1 MLQQKIYFILFLAF
15 CTLTAFS
22 QNKDAVVGKWFSATG
37 DGQVEIY
44 KRANKYFGKLAWL
57 KEPND
62 ERGKPK
68 IDIKNPNANMHTK
81 PLLGLEILK
90 DFVFEDGKWTD
101 GTIYD
106 PKTGKTYSCNLSIKE
121 NGQLNIRGYIGI
133 SLIGRSESWK
143 RVK

>member
-1 MLQQKIYFILFLAF
+1 MLQRKLFFIIFLTLCSISAF
-15 CTLTAFS
+15 A
-22 QNKDAVVGKWFSATG
+22 QNKDAIIGKWLSATSE
-37 DGQVEIY
+37 GQIEIY
-44 KRANKYFGKLAWL
+44 KRSDKYYGKLSWV

-62 ERGKPK
+62 VNGKPK
-68 IDIKNPNANMHTK
+68 LDHKNTNANLRSK
-81 PLLGLEILK
+81 PILGLEILK
-90 DFVFEDGKWTD
+90 DFIFEDGKWTD

-106 PKTGKTYSCNLSIKE
+106 PQTGKTYSCNLSLKQ

>member
-1 MLQQKIYFILFLAF
+1 MFKKLIFILFLIVYTA
-15 CTLTAFS
+15 TAFA
-22 QNKDAVVGKWFSATG
+22 QNKDAVIGKWLSATAE
-37 DGQVEIY
+37 GQIEIY
-44 KRANKYFGKLAWL
+44 KRADKYFGKLSWI

-62 ERGKPK
+62 EHGKPK
-68 IDIKNPNANMHTK
+68 LDIKNPNTNLRIK
-81 PLLGLEILK
+81 PLLNLEILK
-90 DFVFEDGKWTD
+90 DFIFEDGKWTD

>member
-1 MLQQKIYFILFLAF
+1 MFKKLSILLVFTICSLSVFAQK
-15 CTLTAFS
+15 
-22 QNKDAVVGKWFSATG
+22 KDDVLGKWSNPSG
-37 DGQVEIY
+37 EGQVEIY
-44 KRANKYFGKLAWL
+44 KRGEKYFGKLAWL

-62 ERGKPK
+62 EKGKPK
-68 IDIKNPNANMHTK
+68 TDIKNPNANLRSK
-81 PLLGLEILK
+81 SILGLEILK

-106 PKTGKTYSCNLSIKE
+106 PKTGKTYSCNLNIKSD
-121 NGQLNIRGYIGI
+121 GQLNIRGYIGI

>member
-1 MLQQKIYFILFLAF
+1 MLQRKLSFILFLTF
-15 CTLTAFS
+15 CTVTAFA
-22 QNKDAVVGKWFSATG
+22 QNKDAVVGKWLSATSE
-37 DGQVEIY
+37 GQIEIY
-44 KRANKYFGKLAWL
+44 KRADKYFGKLSWI

-62 ERGKPK
+62 EKGKPK
-68 IDIKNPNANMHTK
+68 VDAKNPNPSLKTK
-81 PLLGLEILK
+81 PILGLEILK

-106 PKTGKTYSCNLSIKE
+106 PQTGKTYSCNLTLKE

-133 SLIGRSESWK
+133 SLIGRSETWK

>member
-1 MLQQKIYFILFLAF
+1 MLVLG
-15 CTLTAFS
+15 THTAFS
-22 QNKDAVVGKWFSATG
+22 QKKDDIIGKWINPSG
-37 DGQVEIY
+37 EGQIEIY
-44 KRANKYFGKLAWL
+44 KKGDRYFGKLAWI

-62 ERGKPK
+62 EKGKPK
-68 IDIKNPNANMHTK
+68 LDIKNPIASLRTR

-90 DFVFEDGKWTD
+90 DFTFDEDEWSE

-106 PKTGKTYSCNLSIKE
+106 PKTGKTYSCKLTLKA

>member
-1 MLQQKIYFILFLAF
+1 MLQRKITFILFLMFCAGVAF
-15 CTLTAFS
+15 A
-22 QNKDAVVGKWFSATG
+22 QNKDAVVGKWLSANA
-37 DGQVEIY
+37 DAQIEIY
-44 KRANKYFGKLAWL
+44 KRADKYFGKLAWI

-62 ERGKPK
+62 EHGKPK
-68 IDIKNPNANMHTK
+68 TDTKNPNASLHTR

-90 DFVFEDGKWTD
+90 DFIFEDGRWTD

-106 PKTGKTYSCNLSIKE
+106 PKTGKTYSCNLTLKE

>member
-1 MLQQKIYFILFLAF
+1 MSKKLSLLFIFAI
-15 CTLTAFS
+15 CTLSVFA
-22 QNKDAVVGKWFSATG
+22 QKKDDVLGKWVNPSG
-37 DGQVEIY
+37 EGQIEIY
-44 KRANKYFGKLAWL
+44 KKGDKYFGKLAWI

-62 ERGKPK
+62 EKGKAK
-68 IDIKNPNANMHTK
+68 TDVKNPNADLRSK

-106 PKTGKTYSCNLSIKE
+106 PKTGKTYSCNLNIK
-121 NGQLNIRGYIGI
+121 NDGQLNIRGYVGI

-143 RVK
+143 RAK